1 MKKYLI
7 VESKPLAPSPR
18 VLYERI
24 YKDTNLCPLHFKGK
38 LKIQNRNKD
47 YMEI

>member
-18 VLYERI
+18 VLMREFIRTQI
-24 YKDTNLCPLHFKGK
+24 CVTLQG
-38 LKIQNRNKD
+38 
-47 YMEI
+47 